1 MAGLQLADASI
12 WLLTAMTLAV
22 CNITKAVE
30 DGVEIIPEVD
40 VSSEGVRYDPA
51 VDTHYYPS
59 HEVFTVI
66 SNLSNAPSNLD
77 LQRLWNSFNKI
88 SNPE

>member
-1 MAGLQLADASI
+1 MAGLQLADASL

-40 VSSEGVRYDPA
+40 ISSEGVRYNPRC

-59 HEVFTVI
+59 HVFTVI
-66 SNLSNAPSNLD
+66 SNLSNAPSVLD
-77 LQRLWNSFNKI
+77 PQRLWNSFSKT